1 MESVKADVQCSKCE
15 KSFSVDLNKM
25 RLNSQHT
32 CPFCGAAY
40 KVPEKEA
47 IRAHRALDGIEHM
60 RKCACCVSGRDAAL
74 EASAQFMKRL
84 SSSAVIGNDLCEVA

>member
-1 MESVKADVQCSKCE
+1 MESLKADVQCSTCE

-25 RLNSQHT
+25 RLNYQHT
-32 CPFCGAAY
+32 CPFCGAPY
-40 KVPEKEA
+40 RVSEKEA

-74 EASAQFMKRL
+74 TVSAQLMKRL